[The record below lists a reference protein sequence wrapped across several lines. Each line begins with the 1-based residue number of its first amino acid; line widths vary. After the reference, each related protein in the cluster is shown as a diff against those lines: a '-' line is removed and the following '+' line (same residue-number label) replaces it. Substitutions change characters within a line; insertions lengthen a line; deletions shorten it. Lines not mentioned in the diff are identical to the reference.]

1 MGGFHGELGNKLPL
15 GVSEQGQGAA
25 GGLWVPARFVV
36 ELTVVLEKE
45 LKDTRLLL
53 TTSINIQAN

>member
-1 MGGFHGELGNKLPL
+1 MGGIHRELGNKLPL
-15 GVSEQGQGAA
+15 RVSEQGQGAA
-25 GGLWVPARFVV
+25 GRLWVPARFVV